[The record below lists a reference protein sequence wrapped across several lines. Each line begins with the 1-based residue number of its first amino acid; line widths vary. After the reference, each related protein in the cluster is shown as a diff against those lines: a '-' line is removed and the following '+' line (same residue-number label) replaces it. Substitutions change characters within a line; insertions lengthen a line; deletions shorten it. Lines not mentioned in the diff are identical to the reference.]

1 MIKNEVSTMSK
12 STTKSDTS
20 KPATSS
26 ASPSDTSST
35 FSLVLGQNIKQK
47 AEIIKKA
54 LCGFASKGNIDDVK
68 EYITK
73 NENVIREVY
82 DEYGGG
88 SEYLLAAYHDTHI
101 SNLKFALEY
110 QRCLESKIAGD
121 ILFLDE

>member
-1 MIKNEVSTMSK
+1 MSK
-12 STTKSDTS
+12 STTKSDKS
-20 KPATSS
+20 KSATYSPSSSDTPSTSS
-26 ASPSDTSST
+26 
-35 FSLVLGQNIKQK
+35 LVSGQTVKQK

-54 LCGFASKGNIDDVK
+54 LCGFASKGNIKDVK

-110 QRCLESKIAGD
+110 QTCLESKIAGD